1 MVHYANIRYERCQK
15 LPDRGGGG
23 SFNFTAEGSN
33 PLTLPELSE
42 ADMHPPK
49 NRYSCRVRGAG
60 QVKKH
65 SIPPELKNNIT
76 SNNFFVQKIYF
87 QVPKTKVSLLEGFQ
101 QSSPYQLEQF
111 QHIGSYLPEQ
121 VPANDF
127 LFIGTVP
134 PFLPPHT
141 GLWCDT

>member
-1 MVHYANIRYERCQK
+1 MIINRLKLSNYVTTFKETKIEKTVFYRIHFRKLVHYANIRYERCQK

-87 QVPKTKVSLLEGFQ
+87 QVPKTK
-101 QSSPYQLEQF
+101 
-111 QHIGSYLPEQ
+111 
-121 VPANDF
+121 
-127 LFIGTVP
+127 
-134 PFLPPHT
+134 
-141 GLWCDT
+141 